1 MEEILIVNEHSLP
14 VHHENERE
22 PYEYLKREVRP
33 HHSKD
38 QCYVALYE
46 IPPQKMNYPYHYH
59 MAVTEVFYILEG
71 EGVLETPQGE
81 RRVQKGDIVI
91 CPPGEKS
98 AHRMKNTSQNE
109 PLRYLD
115 VDTSAPADVI
125 HYPHTGKTGVIVSGV
140 STSFFSDDTQIPYYE
155 KEPDGT

>member
-1 MEEILIVNEHSLP
+1 MEEILIVNEQSLP
-14 VHHENERE
+14 VHHEKEQE
-22 PYEYLKREVRP
+22 PYEYKKWEAAP
-33 HHSKD
+33 HRKQD

-46 IPPQKMNYPYHYH
+46 IPPQKKNYPYHFH

-81 RRVQKGDIVI
+81 RPLRKGDIVI

-98 AHRMKNTSQNE
+98 AHRMKNTSLTQ

-115 VDTSAPADVI
+115 VDTTAPTDVI

-140 STSFFSDDTQIPYYE
+140 STNFFEDQTEVPYYA
-155 KEPDGT
+155 KEPDQA